1 MEISFHRRHLYILGA
16 FFVLWLGIKYLFP
29 VLAPFAAGTVI
40 ALLAEPLVR
49 LLAKKLPRG
58 LGAGIGVTVTLAF
71 LAGLLSIVGA
81 AAVRQVGILSQK
93 IPDLGRAAGEGIVHL
108 QDFLVNLTQKA
119 PEGMRATL
127 TGSVLRLFDSGSA
140 VVDEMTRRIPNAL
153 TKVISWVPK
162 GAMSIGTALISSFL
176 ISARLPKLKT
186 LLREKLPQSWTQSYL
201 PNMKKAG
208 KAVSGWLKAQLRL
221 SAITYLIVAVGFLL
235 LRIPNALLWGLL
247 IAVVDAVPILG
258 TGTVLVPW
266 GIICL
271 VQGNVIQGVGLLALC
286 GAAIFTRSI
295 LEPRLVGRQLGLDPL
310 VTLIALYIGF
320 RFWGILG
327 LILAPI
333 LATVVKNIVFPQEQM

>member
-29 VLAPFAAGTVI
+29 VVAPFAAGTVI

-49 LLAKKLPRG
+49 LLTKKLPRG

-153 TKVISWVPK
+153 TKVIGWVPK

-201 PNMKKAG
+201 PNIKKAG

-221 SAITYLIVAVGFLL
+221 SAVTYLIVAVGFLL

-266 GIICL
+266 GIVCL
-271 VQGNVIQGVGLLALC
+271 VQGNVIQGVGLFALC

-333 LATVVKNIVFPQEQM
+333 LVTVAKNIVAPPQKT

>member
-16 FFVLWLGIKYLFP
+16 FWGLWLGIKYLFP
-29 VLAPFAAGTVI
+29 VFAPFVAGTLI
-40 ALLAEPLVR
+40 ALLAEPLVG
-49 LLAKKLPRG
+49 LLTKKLPRG
-58 LGAGIGVTVTLAF
+58 LGAGIGVTVTLVF
-71 LAGLLSIVGA
+71 LAGLLSAAGA
-81 AAVRQVGILSQK
+81 VAVRQIGLLSQK
-93 IPDLGRAAGEGIVHL
+93 IPDLGKAAGEGIVHL

-119 PEGMRATL
+119 PEGMRTVL
-127 TGSVLRLFDSGSA
+127 TGSVLRLFDNGGA
-140 VVDEMTRRIPNAL
+140 VVDEMTRRIPATL

-162 GAMSIGTALISSFL
+162 GAMGIGTALISSFL
-176 ISARLPKLKT
+176 ISARLPKLK
-186 LLREKLPQSWTQSYL
+186 LLFTQKLPESVTQHYL
-201 PNMKKAG
+201 PNLKRGG
-208 KAVSGWLKAQLRL
+208 KAVTGWLKAQLRL

-266 GIICL
+266 GIVCL
-271 VQGNVIQGVGLLALC
+271 VQGNVIQGVGLFALC

-310 VTLIALYIGF
+310 VTLVALYLGF
-320 RFWGILG
+320 RFWGIPG

-333 LATVVKNIVFPQEQM
+333 LVTVAKNIVAPPQKT

>member
-16 FFVLWLGIKYLFP
+16 FLALWLGAKYLFP
-29 VLAPFAAGTVI
+29 VVAPFAAGTVI

-49 LLAKKLPRG
+49 LLTKKLPRG

-153 TKVISWVPK
+153 TKVIGWVPK

-201 PNMKKAG
+201 PNIKKAG

-221 SAITYLIVAVGFLL
+221 SAVTYLIVAVGFLL

-266 GIICL
+266 GIVCL
-271 VQGNVIQGVGLLALC
+271 VQGNVIQGVGLFALC

-333 LATVVKNIVFPQEQM
+333 LVTVAKNIVFPQEEM